1 MHMSIDIFTMTV
13 EIRIYK
19 MFLILLHWVLN
30 LNLYCSCIF
39 SLGLTWLG
47 GAVIGPPDHQMCLA
61 SIWLQPRSKINSI
74 LDFRQIFFIF
84 DTLKYVCPHFTLHIH
99 FSFIVWETVTS
110 VPAYSLQST
119 AQDDVIKARQGQEA
133 EEINKWGSHLRSL
146 SVLRCLFVW
155 KPITST
161 GDNSNKQ
168 QRQSLWRCD
177 GNTQHIPRVLRWMID
192 IAAVKQTRNSIT
204 LLWN

>member
-1 MHMSIDIFTMTV
+1 MAGWSI
-13 EIRIYK
+13 
-19 MFLILLHWVLN
+19 
-30 LNLYCSCIF
+30 
-39 SLGLTWLG
+39 
-47 GAVIGPPDHQMCLA
+47 APPDHQMCVA
-61 SIWLQPRSKINSI
+61 SIWLQPRSKINYI

-84 DTLKYVCPHFTLHIH
+84 AVIKYVCPHFTLHIH
-99 FSFIVWETVTS
+99 FSFIVVWETDTS

-119 AQDDVIKARQGQEA
+119 AQDNVIKARQGQEA
-133 EEINKWGSHLRSL
+133 KEINKWEAHLRSL

-177 GNTQHIPRVLRWMID
+177 GSTQHIPRVLRWMID
-192 IAAVKQTRNSIT
+192 IAAVKQTRNSIA
-204 LLWN
+204 LELKIVI

>member
-1 MHMSIDIFTMTV
+1 MKG
-13 EIRIYK
+13 EISIYK

-47 GAVIGPPDHQMCLA
+47 GAVIAPPDHQMCVA

-84 DTLKYVCPHFTLHIH
+84 DVIKYVCPHFTLHIH
-99 FSFIVWETVTS
+99 FSFIVWETDTS

-119 AQDDVIKARQGQEA
+119 AQDNVIKARQGQEA
-133 EEINKWGSHLRSL
+133 KEINKWEAHLRSL

-192 IAAVKQTRNSIT
+192 IAAVKQTRNSIA
-204 LLWN
+204 LELKIVI

>member
-1 MHMSIDIFTMTV
+1 MKG
-13 EIRIYK
+13 EISIYK

-47 GAVIGPPDHQMCLA
+47 GAVIAPPDHQMCVA

-74 LDFRQIFFIF
+74 LDFRQILVIF
-84 DTLKYVCPHFTLHIH
+84 DMIKYVCPHFTLL
-99 FSFIVWETVTS
+99 T
-110 VPAYSLQST
+110 YSLFIHCSMGDRHLNPCIQST
-119 AQDDVIKARQGQEA
+119 ARDNVIKARQGQEA
-133 EEINKWGSHLRSL
+133 KEINKWEAHLRSL

-192 IAAVKQTRNSIT
+192 IAAVKQTRNSIA
-204 LLWN
+204 LELKIVI